1 MYRRSLLLV
10 NNGCCSAGLR
20 VFYLLLIFLFLRP
33 KVGKKL
39 KVLVKGNDVV
49 VNGQT
54 MFSVAIGRT
63 GIVHHQTH
71 TDFMDG
77 ELFFSFSS
85 TSWMA
90 PLAHLIV
97 YYMQTTGEI
106 VYDMI
111 ALEFD
116 TPLPN
121 EVSFQSVSMKTYLL
135 KILCIVG
142 Y

>member
-1 MYRRSLLLV
+1 
-10 NNGCCSAGLR
+10 
-20 VFYLLLIFLFLRP
+20 
-33 KVGKKL
+33 
-39 KVLVKGNDVV
+39 
-49 VNGQT
+49 
-54 MFSVAIGRT
+54 
-63 GIVHHQTH
+63 
-71 TDFMDG
+71 
-77 ELFFSFSS
+77 
-85 TSWMA
+85 MA